1 MSFSR
6 FSSRRSGAAKEELK
20 LINIEFSSFQLLTNV
35 SDRSFSANYIDVEK
49 VDVTHDYIARIQEIS
64 LASESQSA
72 EKNNETLER

>member
-6 FSSRRSGAAKEELK
+6 FSSRGSRAAKEELK

-35 SDRSFSANYIDVEK
+35 SDQSFSANYIDVEK
-49 VDVTHDYIARIQEIS
+49 VDVTHDYIARIQKIS

>member
-6 FSSRRSGAAKEELK
+6 FSSRGSGAAKEELK
-20 LINIEFSSFQLLTNV
+20 LINIEFSSFRLLTNV

-49 VDVTHDYIARIQEIS
+49 VDVTHDYSARIQEIS

>member
-1 MSFSR
+1 M
-6 FSSRRSGAAKEELK
+6 
-20 LINIEFSSFQLLTNV
+20 INIEFSSFRLLTNV